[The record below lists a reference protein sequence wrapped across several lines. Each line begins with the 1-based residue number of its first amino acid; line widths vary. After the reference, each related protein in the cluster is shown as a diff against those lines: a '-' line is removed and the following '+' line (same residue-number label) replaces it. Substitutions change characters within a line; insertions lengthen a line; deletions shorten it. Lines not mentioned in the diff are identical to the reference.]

1 MALKEILTEWLYVL
15 CALVCFYSVYGTLRD
30 AKNTHWTR
38 WTTALFWGLLG
49 VTFAF
54 SRVGALWGDKTIL
67 IPNNIIGY
75 LILVLTVLAAINSIK
90 VGKVDESTPEFKQ
103 AASKKIGNVIF
114 LPALGLGVLTFI
126 VAQIWTKELGSMV
139 ALGVAALLSTV
150 IGLWITKGTPRQ
162 LMDDGRR
169 LFELVGPLSILP
181 QLLAALGAV
190 FAAAGVG
197 KVISD
202 GISVVIPKGDPLAG
216 VIVYVLAMALF
227 TIIMG
232 NAFAA
237 FAVIT
242 IGIGIPFVIAQGG
255 NPVVVAA
262 LGLTA
267 GYCGTLITPMAA
279 NFNIVPAS
287 ILEIKD
293 KKWGVILY
301 QLPISIIFLVI
312 HIVAMYFLAFNT

>member
-1 MALKEILTEWLYVL
+1 MALKDILTEWLYVL
-15 CALVCFYSVYGTLRD
+15 CALVCFYTVYGTLRD
-30 AKNTHWTR
+30 TKNTHWNK

-54 SRVGALWGDKTIL
+54 SRVGALWGDKNIL

-103 AASKKIGNVIF
+103 TASKKIGNIIF
-114 LPALGLGVLTFI
+114 IPALGLGVFTFI
-126 VAQIWTKELGSMV
+126 VAQIWTVELGSLV
-139 ALGVAALLSTV
+139 ALGIAALLSTV
-150 IGLWITKGTPRQ
+150 IGMWITKGTPKQ

-169 LFELVGPLSILP
+169 LLELVGPLSILP

-190 FAAAGVG
+190 FTAAGVG
-197 KVISD
+197 KVIAD
-202 GISVVIPKGDPLAG
+202 GISTVIPQGNPLVG
-216 VIVYVLAMALF
+216 VIVYCLAMALF
-227 TIIMG
+227 TFIMG

-255 NPVVVAA
+255 NPVVVSA

-287 ILEIKD
+287 ILDIKD

-301 QLPISIIFLVI
+301 QLPISALMLVI
-312 HIVAMYFLAFNT
+312 HIIAMYFLAFNR